1 MRSSA
6 APFLDGEGEDVD
18 DREGH
23 ADTEG
28 AVRRL
33 GGVTEELPE
42 DVELFGELFG
52 DAGEGNMALVVAPAA
67 PEQGAAKVR
76 ATLGAIMA
84 KAAPPAPAVVVGG
97 SAGQAPGEA
106 TAGRPT
112 SI

>member
-1 MRSSA
+1 
-6 APFLDGEGEDVD
+6 LDGEGEDVD

-23 ADTEG
+23 ADIEG
-28 AVRRL
+28 AVRRP
-33 GGVTEELPE
+33 GGGGTEELPE